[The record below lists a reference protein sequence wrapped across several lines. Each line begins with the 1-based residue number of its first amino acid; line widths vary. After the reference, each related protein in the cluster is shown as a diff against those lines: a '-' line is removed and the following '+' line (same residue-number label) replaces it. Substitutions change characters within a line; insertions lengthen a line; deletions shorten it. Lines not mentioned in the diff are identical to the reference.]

1 MDGCRDEKTRLG
13 WAPYTLSVSPLLTAG
28 RVGMLDRCQRQKQP
42 RTERWGR
49 RQRQIKEG
57 LCCPDLLRPTP
68 PTPPDRVRLPE
79 GRRGIWGGGGGG
91 EAADT
96 ETSEG
101 CVRVRRHGGWDG
113 WMDGWMTSSNHN
125 C

>member
-1 MDGCRDEKTRLG
+1 MKGGRDGCRDEKTRLG

-68 PTPPDRVRLPE
+68 PTPPDRVRFARGPAWDLGRGR
-79 GRRGIWGGGGGG
+79 GRRSGGHR
-91 EAADT
+91 DK
-96 ETSEG
+96 
-101 CVRVRRHGGWDG
+101 
-113 WMDGWMTSSNHN
+113 
-125 C
+125 